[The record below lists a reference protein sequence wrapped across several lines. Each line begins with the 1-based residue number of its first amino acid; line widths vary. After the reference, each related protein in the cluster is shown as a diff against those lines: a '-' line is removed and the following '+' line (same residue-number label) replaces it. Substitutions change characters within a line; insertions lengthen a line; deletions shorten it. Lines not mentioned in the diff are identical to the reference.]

1 MTPDLRISPMRPNLL
16 CKCILATTF
25 VLAAGAA
32 LATDLTVSA
41 ASSLTNAFREIAAG
55 YEGHYPGSKV
65 ALNFGASGALL
76 QQLAKGA
83 PVDVFACADQ
93 QTMDT
98 AQLQGLIKPA
108 DRRDFARNNLVL
120 IVPSDR
126 TVAIRSLEDLMQASV
141 KRIAIGI
148 PASVPVGRYSKHAL
162 EAKGLWAKVEAKAI
176 NTQNVRQSLD
186 YVARGEVDAGFVYAT
201 DAAVMKDKVKVA
213 FEVPLDIAIGY
224 PIARTAASTNAAEAA
239 RFIGYV
245 LSPPGQAVLGKFGFR
260 KP

>member
-1 MTPDLRISPMRPNLL
+1 MHSNLFS
-16 CKCILATTF
+16 KCIVATAF
-25 VLAAGAA
+25 VLPAGSTLAA
-32 LATDLTVSA
+32 DLTVSA
-41 ASSLTNAFREIAAG
+41 ASSLTNAFRELAVS
-55 YEGHYPGSKV
+55 YEAQYPGSKV

-83 PVDVFACADQ
+83 PVDVFASADQ
-93 QTMDT
+93 ETMNM
-98 AQLQGLIKPA
+98 AQQQGLVKPA
-108 DRRDFARNNLVL
+108 DRRDFVRNTLVL
-120 IVPSDR
+120 IVPSDSIA
-126 TVAIRSLEDLMQASV
+126 AIRSLEDLTHASV

-162 EAKGLWAKVEAKAI
+162 QAKGLWAKVEAKAI

-201 DAAVMKDKVKVA
+201 DAALMKDKVKVA

-224 PIARTAASTNAAEAA
+224 PIARTAASANAAEAD
-239 RFIGYV
+239 RFVRYV